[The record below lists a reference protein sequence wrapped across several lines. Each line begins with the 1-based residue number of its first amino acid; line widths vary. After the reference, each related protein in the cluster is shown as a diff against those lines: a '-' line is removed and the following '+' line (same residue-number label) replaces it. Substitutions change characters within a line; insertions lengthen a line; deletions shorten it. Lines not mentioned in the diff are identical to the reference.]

1 MRTSTAPVALR
12 GAVVAGGLSALAIL
26 GIVLAH
32 PAPFDRLRAAAFQP
46 GYWGVVAGYVVLAG
60 LALRLAVRSQ
70 RMPQGMPGRLRTGV
84 LAYAFLALGLG
95 GASLF
100 SVLLRTAPELP
111 PGTPIGLE
119 DAILMFPRPLQIALV
134 VSSVVGGVGALV
146 GLVSLIGLWFLLPLK
161 LRGVLFA
168 LVDVLLLGG
177 TTWLTWKFSF
187 QPTSTQPN
195 DLVGPSARLLV
206 TFLFGVRMAARLLPY
221 ALDGIEG
228 IDFRSLVAAR
238 HLRAK
243 KSGFLAAIS
252 FLSILAV
259 SVSSCALTT
268 TLSVMG
274 GFRQDLKRK
283 ILGNNAHIVVDQPN
297 GKIGTFEP
305 LVETTRGVADVK
317 GVSPYVTG
325 EVMISSASNLA
336 GAVLRGIDVSQIGQV
351 SDLPQNMKVGSLD
364 YLSHPEKLL
373 RLPAT
378 QLGVSI
384 LPKVT
389 RANSESETDRQ
400 KAARLTRELRDIL
413 GADAGLDPIEG
424 LDEEEEE
431 EEEETEAAALLA
443 PKPGTPEVE
452 QPHVEGA
459 QPSVVSAGSSLPGIV
474 VGQELARS
482 LRLYLGDEVNV
493 VTPLGDLGP
502 TGPMPKS
509 RAFRVAGIFYSGMYE
524 YDMKFAYVTLEA
536 AQKFLGA
543 PSAIS
548 GIEVTVNEPER
559 ARETAARIEKALARP
574 DLRVRGWEELNKNLF
589 GALALEKLA
598 MFIALGLTILV
609 ASFCIFSTLTLM
621 VQEKGRE
628 VAVLKAMGAAD
639 RAIVSIFVLEGTMI
653 AVLGSFMGL
662 AMGYVMCFA
671 MEHFGVRL
679 NPEVYYIDRL
689 PVHTDGSE
697 FFTVGLAA
705 MLVCVIVT
713 IYPAKLASRLQ
724 PVDALRYE

>member
-1 MRTSTAPVALR
+1 M
-12 GAVVAGGLSALAIL
+12 
-26 GIVLAH
+26 
-32 PAPFDRLRAAAFQP
+32 
-46 GYWGVVAGYVVLAG
+46 
-60 LALRLAVRSQ
+60 
-70 RMPQGMPGRLRTGV
+70 
-84 LAYAFLALGLG
+84 
-95 GASLF
+95 
-100 SVLLRTAPELP
+100 
-111 PGTPIGLE
+111 
-119 DAILMFPRPLQIALV
+119 
-134 VSSVVGGVGALV
+134 
-146 GLVSLIGLWFLLPLK
+146 
-161 LRGVLFA
+161 
-168 LVDVLLLGG
+168 
-177 TTWLTWKFSF
+177 
-187 QPTSTQPN
+187 
-195 DLVGPSARLLV
+195 GPSARLLV
-206 TFLFGVRMAARLLPY
+206 TFLFGVRMGARLLPH

-297 GKIGTFEP
+297 GKIAKFEP
-305 LVETTRGVADVK
+305 LIAATRGVADVK

-336 GAVLRGIDVSQIGQV
+336 GAVLAGHRRRANRTGQRPTPEHEGRQPRVPVPSGKAAAIALEPTRTQPRTCPRSAAPTARAKPIAKRRRASPKELKDLLGEDAGIEELDDGESSKTPARRQSRLRRPGSQG
-351 SDLPQNMKVGSLD
+351 
-364 YLSHPEKLL
+364 
-373 RLPAT
+373 RR
-378 QLGVSI
+378 
-384 LPKVT
+384 T
-389 RANSESETDRQ
+389 RAN
-400 KAARLTRELRDIL
+400 LM
-413 GADAGLDPIEG
+413 
-424 LDEEEEE
+424 
-431 EEEETEAAALLA
+431 AAA
-443 PKPGTPEVE
+443 
-452 QPHVEGA
+452 
-459 QPSVVSAGSSLPGIV
+459 SSLPGIV

-559 ARETAARIEKALARP
+559 ARETASRIATALARP

-598 MFIALGLTILV
+598 MFIALGIAILV
-609 ASFCIFSTLTLM
+609 ASFCIVGTLTLM

-628 VAVLKAMGAAD
+628 VAVLKAMGAGD
-639 RAIVSIFVLEGTMI
+639 RTIVSIFVLEGTLI
-653 AVLGSFMGL
+653 GVFGSLLGL
-662 AMGYVMCFA
+662 ALGYVMCFA

-689 PVHTDGSE
+689 PVHTDTSE
-697 FFTVGLAA
+697 FLTVGIAA
-705 MLVCVIVT
+705 VLVCLIVT
-713 IYPAKLASRLQ
+713 IYPAQLASRLR